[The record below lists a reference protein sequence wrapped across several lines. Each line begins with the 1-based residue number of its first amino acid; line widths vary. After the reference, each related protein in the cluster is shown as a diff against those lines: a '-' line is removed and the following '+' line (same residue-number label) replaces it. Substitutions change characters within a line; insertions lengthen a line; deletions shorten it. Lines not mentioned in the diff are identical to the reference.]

1 MKKGLITLAV
11 ILALV
16 MTMAIMAPAF
26 AKANDF
32 DCLIVSPKMQGVDVT
47 WAGQTADTGALFEGY
62 NAGAIELTE
71 DGYVKYSL
79 ATNPLYMQLYP
90 YKDEYK
96 ASSDVYPYFCV
107 SIKIEG
113 AADVVKLTIEEGV
126 EGDPETGTT
135 DGFIKKIGMLPASSG
150 LDFIMAGDK
159 NVNLKKTNVKLAD
172 YTGGTLDGVVAYVE
186 YFGYFKTE
194 ADAQAFDYAAWL
206 EANKANLKGD
216 NAPES
221 SAPESSTPESS
232 TPESSTPES
241 STPESSKPESS
252 KPESSKPSADT
263 GHGTLVS
270 GAVMVF
276 AAAAAVVVLSKKR

>member
-32 DCLIVSPKMQGVDVT
+32 DCIIASPKMQGVDAT

-71 DGYVKYSL
+71 DGYIKYSL

-90 YKDEYK
+90 YKDEWK
-96 ASSDVYPYFCV
+96 VSNETYPYFCV
-107 SIKIEG
+107 SLKIEG
-113 AADVVKLTIEEGV
+113 AADTVMVHIEEGV
-126 EGDPETGTT
+126 EGDPAYGTT
-135 DGFIKKIGMLPASSG
+135 DGFVKKIGMLPATSG
-150 LDFIMAGDK
+150 LDFIEAGGK
-159 NVNLKKTNVKLAD
+159 IVNLKKTNVKVVD
-172 YTGGTLDGVVAYVE
+172 YEAQTLEGVTVYVE

-252 KPESSKPSADT
+252 KPSADT